1 MSRRMPPL
9 AHDGPGAIDLG
20 TSVAGV
26 ALPFAAMNA
35 AGVRSSTTSELRQL
49 AASETGAVVLA
60 TTTVHP
66 FVHPQY
72 RSLHNPGYDKLAPF
86 ARELA
91 ERSGRPVVASIAGA
105 TPDEYVTLARA
116 FAEAGAV
123 MIEANLVD
131 PYVNATLAPFDEP
144 GVLHETAARLAA
156 ASTVPVSL
164 RLPDRLPMRRRQLL
178 AEIAGTGVTVVVVQN
193 DFANFEKLLLVA
205 GQVLEMIVVGGIRSG
220 YDVSRA
226 LAKGARAV
234 QVRSALAEEGPAVFA
249 RLAREMRI
257 ARRAPTP

>member
-1 MSRRMPPL
+1 MPPL
-9 AHDGPGAIDLG
+9 AYDDPGTIDLG

-26 ALPFAAMNA
+26 ALPFSAMNM

-49 AASETGAVVLA
+49 AASETGAVVLPTA
-60 TTTVHP
+60 TVHP

-91 ERSGRPVVASIAGA
+91 ERSGRPFIASIAGA

-116 FAEAGAV
+116 FAESGAALL
-123 MIEANLVD
+123 EANLFD
-131 PYVNATLAPFDEP
+131 PYVNATLAPFEEP
-144 GVLHETAARLAA
+144 GVLRETATRLAA

-164 RLPDRLPMRRRQLL
+164 RLPDPLPMRHRQLL
-178 AEIAGTGVTVVVVQN
+178 DQIAGTGVTVVVVRN
-193 DFANFEKLLLVA
+193 DFASFEKLFLVA
-205 GQVLEMIVVGGIRSG
+205 GRVLEMIVFGGIRSG
-220 YDVSRA
+220 YDVARA

-234 QVRSALAEEGPAVFA
+234 QVRSALAEEGPAIFA
-249 RLAREMRI
+249 RLAREMRL
-257 ARRAPTP
+257 ARRGQTR